1 MKKQLIAIF
10 VTLLTIFTLGYLGKY
25 IQTNFRDTISKLF
38 KLK

>member
-1 MKKQLIAIF
+1 MKKQLSVLF
-10 VTLLTIFTLGYLGKY
+10 VALLTIFTFGYLGKY

>member
-1 MKKQLIAIF
+1 MKKHLMHWIVALLAIA
-10 VTLLTIFTLGYLGKY
+10 TLGYLGKY

>member
-1 MKKQLIAIF
+1 MKKQISALFVALI
-10 VTLLTIFTLGYLGKY
+10 TIFTLGYLGKY